1 MGGALALVAAVCWGI
16 GDFLGGLS
24 SKRLH
29 VLTVLLVSQ
38 ALGFAGLAVWVAA
51 LRDPFPGLAE
61 LLPALAAGA
70 AGFIGLGALYRG
82 LAIGAMGIVAP
93 ISAAGP
99 VIPLAV
105 DLAQGRAPSSV
116 QWLGVALVLVGI
128 AVVSHEPARGER
140 VVAAGVGLALVAASG
155 FGFFF
160 VFLDAASDESVP
172 WAVLVARGSG
182 VVLVLAVVLA
192 VSAPLR
198 PPRRSLAPLAGVGVF
213 DTSANALIAAA
224 TTVTAAGVVAVLSSL
239 YPLGTII
246 LARLVLGERLSITRR
261 AGGLVALAGAALVA
275 AG

>member
-140 VVAAGVGLALVAASG
+140 VVAAGVGLALLAASG